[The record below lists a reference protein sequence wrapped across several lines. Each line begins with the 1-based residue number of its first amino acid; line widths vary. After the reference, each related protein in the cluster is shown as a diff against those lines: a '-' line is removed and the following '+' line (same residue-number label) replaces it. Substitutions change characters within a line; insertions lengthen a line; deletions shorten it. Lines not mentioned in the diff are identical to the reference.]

1 MRHRR
6 QFCCNKWDRFTQR
19 KQLCRRIVLLGRLRG
34 IGWVGQ
40 QGVGRDCCFSGS
52 MATATP
58 ADEGDIRIEED
69 DILDNGSDLL
79 TSTDH
84 MSEDP
89 DMEALTNRMKE
100 IEEEAQL
107 IRQMQSDV
115 EKQMNMSTGS
125 NTSQSVASIEDKIEA
140 DSRSIYVGNVDYCST
155 AEELEAHFHGCGS
168 VNRVTILTDKFTGH
182 PKGFA
187 YIEFADKEAVQTA
200 LALDESLFRGRQIK
214 VCAKRTNR
222 PGVSTTN
229 RPPRGRGR
237 GGTRVIVKY
246 IYAGYRARRPPRR
259 RGVFAPY

>member
-1 MRHRR
+1 
-6 QFCCNKWDRFTQR
+6 
-19 KQLCRRIVLLGRLRG
+19 
-34 IGWVGQ
+34 
-40 QGVGRDCCFSGS
+40 
-52 MATATP
+52 MATGMP

-69 DILDNGSDLL
+69 DILDNGSDLH

-89 DMEALTNRMKE
+89 DMEALANRMKE

-125 NTSQSVASIEDKIEA
+125 NTSQSVASIEDKIET
-140 DSRSIYVGNVDYCST
+140 DSRSVYVGNVDYCST

-187 YIEFADKEAVQTA
+187 YIEFADKEAV
-200 LALDESLFRGRQIK
+200 
-214 VCAKRTNR
+214 CAKRTNR

-229 RPPRGRGR
+229 RPPRARGR

-259 RGVFAPY
+259 RGIFAPY